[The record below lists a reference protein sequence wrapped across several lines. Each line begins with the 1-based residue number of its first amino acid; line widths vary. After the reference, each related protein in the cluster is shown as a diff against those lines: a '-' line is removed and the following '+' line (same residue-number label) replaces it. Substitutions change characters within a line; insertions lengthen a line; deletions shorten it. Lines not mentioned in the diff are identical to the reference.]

1 MESILHGFISDQ
13 STYLLLAILAL
24 MVGILAKG
32 ADLLVDKAV
41 EVSHIARIPK
51 ALIGA
56 TIVSL
61 GTTLPEASV
70 SVLAAIEGNPGMAL
84 GNAVGSIICDTGLIL
99 GLGTLIKP
107 LPLDRRVVNRQGWIQ
122 LGSGVLLILVCLP
135 FSHLDAVFQKGG
147 RLAQLSGFLFMILLG
162 AYFLWSYRTAMRSE
176 NREACIEDQTLSW
189 QRLTKDLVIMAVAIV
204 VVIASSKV
212 LIVCAEELA
221 YRLNVPESVI
231 AASLVA
237 FGTSLP
243 ELVTVLSSIRKGQ
256 GELAIGNVIGADI
269 LNVLFVAGAAAAV
282 TPSGL
287 AVPTDFF
294 VTHFPVMLGLL
305 LIFRFG
311 ILVCK
316 THLSRWVGCLLIG
329 TYFGFLLA
337 NYLV

>member
-1 MESILHGFISDQ
+1 MESFLQEFVSARSTLILFLVLGVMI
-13 STYLLLAILAL
+13 
-24 MVGILAKG
+24 VVLAKG

-41 EVSHIARIPK
+41 EISHLAGVPK

-70 SVLAAIEGNPGMAL
+70 SVFAAIEGNPGMAL

-107 LPLDRRVVNRQGWIQ
+107 LPLDRRVVSRQGWIQ
-122 LGSGVLLILVCLP
+122 FGSGLLLVLVCLP
-135 FSHLDAVFQKGG
+135 YSHLDEVFSKGG
-147 RLAQLSGFLFMILLG
+147 NLSQLAGFFLVGLLG
-162 AYFLWSYRTAMRSE
+162 VYFFWSYRTAMRSE
-176 NREACIEDQTLSW
+176 NRESNGNE
-189 QRLTKDLVIMAVAIV
+189 QRLTWQILVKDLLVMAVAVSIV
-204 VVIASSKV
+204 ILSSKV

-221 YRLNVPESVI
+221 HRLKVPESVI

-243 ELVTVLSSIRKGQ
+243 ELVTVMSSIRKGQ

-269 LNVLFVAGAAAAV
+269 LNVLFVAGVATAV

-294 VTHFPVMLGLL
+294 TTHFPVMLGLL
-305 LIFRFG
+305 LLFRVG
-311 ILVCK
+311 IGVCK
-316 THLSRWVGCLLIG
+316 THLSRWVGALLL
-329 TYFGFLLA
+329 TVYLAFLVT
-337 NYLV
+337 NFLV